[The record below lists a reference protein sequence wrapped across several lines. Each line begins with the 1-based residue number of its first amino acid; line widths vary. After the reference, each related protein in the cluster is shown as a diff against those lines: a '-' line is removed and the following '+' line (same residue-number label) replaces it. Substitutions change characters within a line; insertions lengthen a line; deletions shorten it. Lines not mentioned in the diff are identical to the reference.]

1 VKVKGP
7 ENLTITLLGL
17 NYQGC
22 PDPLPTISRYQETI
36 LRFLGFMILGRELEK
51 AGTSNI

>member
-1 VKVKGP
+1 VNVR
-7 ENLTITLLGL
+7 L
-17 NYQGC
+17 
-22 PDPLPTISRYQETI
+22 QETI